1 MTRRGDPGDRPD
13 GVDIAVE
20 VAPAQNIG
28 IDLDVVKVHGLV
40 SIYAN
45 NGGDELTMPLR
56 RRSEEPPLPVPHPLH
71 AHAALVRA
79 AVEDVNAAVAAGAL
93 RVGEEA
99 GVPLHHF
106 PLEQTAAAQDAVERG
121 AVGKVV
127 IDVTDS

>member
-1 MTRRGDPGDRPD
+1 M
-13 GVDIAVE
+13 DIAVE

-56 RRSEEPPLPVPHPLH
+56 AAFGKNLRFQFLILYTLH
-71 AHAALVRA
+71 DHLVRA

-93 RVGEEA
+93 RVGEDA

-106 PLEQTAAAQDAVERG
+106 PLEQTAAAQDAVEGG
-121 AVGKVV
+121 AVGKVL
-127 IDVTDS
+127 IDVADG